1 MRAYLDIETAFDGAI
16 SVIGIYRPDC
26 GAIQLIGDGVRDTT
40 LYDALEGVNTLVT
53 FNGSSFDLPVIRK
66 RLLVDLRRDFDH
78 CDLMH
83 ICRRRGL
90 CGGLKVVEERLGIGR
105 ITHGLSGRDA
115 LYLWDRYEKQGDRSA
130 LRTLLTYNYEDVIN
144 LAILD
149 ERLGLAPP
157 GNLCRV
163 VRHIFA

>member
-1 MRAYLDIETAFDGAI
+1 VRAYLDIETAFDGAI
-16 SVIGIYRPDC
+16 SVIGIYRSDF
-26 GAIQLIGDGVRDTT
+26 GAIQLIGGGVRDTA

-66 RLLVDLRRDFDH
+66 RLLVDLKRDFDH

-90 CGGLKVVEERLGIGR
+90 RGGLKVVEEHLGIR
-105 ITHGLSGRDA
+105 RVSQGLNGRDA
-115 LYLWDRYEKQGDRSA
+115 LYLWDRYEKQGDHSA

-157 GNLCRV
+157 GDLCRV